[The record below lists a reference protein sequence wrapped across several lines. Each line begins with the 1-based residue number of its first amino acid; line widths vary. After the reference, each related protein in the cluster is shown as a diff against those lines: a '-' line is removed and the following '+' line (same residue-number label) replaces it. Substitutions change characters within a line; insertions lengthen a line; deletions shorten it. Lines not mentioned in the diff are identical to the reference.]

1 MVRQLTA
8 ASPANDNRDL
18 YETPEGAY
26 FQLLRA
32 RRRHLSQ
39 DTAAMTAEGYRQWRQ
54 VLAGLDEA
62 EQVALAWL
70 REERSAAPARR
81 RPGVG
86 LPVAGLRLV
95 ARWLLASRRRN

>member
-1 MVRQLTA
+1 MNHPLAA

-26 FQLLRA
+26 FQILKA
-32 RRRHLSQ
+32 RRRHLTH
-39 DTAAMTAEGYRQWRQ
+39 DTAAMTGERIREWRR

-62 EQVALAWL
+62 EGVIRAWL
-70 REERSAAPARR
+70 REGPSAPAARR

-86 LPVAGLRLV
+86 VPLAGLRLL
-95 ARWLLASRRRN
+95 AGRLLASRLRN